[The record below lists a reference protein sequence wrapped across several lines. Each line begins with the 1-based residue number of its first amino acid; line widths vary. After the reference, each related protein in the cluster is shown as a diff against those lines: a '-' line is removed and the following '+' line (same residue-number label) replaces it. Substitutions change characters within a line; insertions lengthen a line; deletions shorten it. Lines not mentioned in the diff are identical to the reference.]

1 MLAVGLG
8 AGLFLAGR
16 WLSQALPTEARDT
29 RMHRIILVSVCPV
42 VLVAAWELSAMWRVW
57 NLLGESGVL
66 HHLPERTWAVV
77 ILGAAA
83 SYGALS
89 TRFLHEWGL
98 GRAHV
103 VSAALVLAAV
113 VVLSIGLPLLDSII
127 GFLTW

>member
-1 MLAVGLG
+1 
-8 AGLFLAGR
+8 
-16 WLSQALPTEARDT
+16 
-29 RMHRIILVSVCPV
+29 
-42 VLVAAWELSAMWRVW
+42 MWRVW
-57 NLLGESGVL
+57 NLLGESAVL
-66 HHLPERTWAVV
+66 HNLPEGTWAVV

-83 SYGALS
+83 SYAALS